1 MTAHVCSWRWLHSVT
16 YFKRLMAAHLF
27 SSRPQSNSRSFRLPT
42 CWLQTMLWFNWM
54 HHFLNWGV
62 GKKGYRSCPW
72 RAEILNACLHETC
85 YQRKMGATSSM
96 WGKCNQLTWLGFRL
110 KSMDAQ
116 SAFFLLYFWPV
127 SSNRENKN
135 SWRNVLGLCSLEE
148 EMMVIVLHFCYCALE
163 IALYF

>member
-1 MTAHVCSWRWLHSVT
+1 MTAHFCSWRWLHSVT

-42 CWLQTMLWFNWM
+42 CWLQTVLRFNWM

-96 WGKCNQLTWLGFRL
+96 WGKRNQQTWLGFRL

-116 SAFFLLYFWPV
+116 SAFFDYIFDLFLPIRKIRIPEGMYWGCPPK
-127 SSNRENKN
+127 RKK
-135 SWRNVLGLCSLEE
+135 WWW
-148 EMMVIVLHFCYCALE
+148 
-163 IALYF
+163 

>member
-1 MTAHVCSWRWLHSVT
+1 MSAHVCSWRWPHSVT

-27 SSRPQSNSRSFRLPT
+27 SSRPQSNSRSFQLPT

-54 HHFLNWGV
+54 HHFLNWEWEKGIQELPLKSADTECMSTWNMLSKKDGGHFLHV
-62 GKKGYRSCPW
+62 GK
-72 RAEILNACLHETC
+72 
-85 YQRKMGATSSM
+85 M
-96 WGKCNQLTWLGFRL
+96 
-110 KSMDAQ
+110 Q
-116 SAFFLLYFWPV
+116 SRDLVRFQTKVNGCSIGTFLYFWPV

-148 EMMVIVLHFCYCALE
+148 EMMVIVLHFCYSALE